1 MDSRSTM
8 ATFNID
14 ADLWDCFC
22 RKAKNDGTNASTLL
36 RDFIRD
42 YLSNDVKA
50 VNISKGILS
59 RRDIDLQGINELL
72 RCGAKDVLYFIQVSE
87 NAVKIGSAGSL
98 KHFYQRFSEC
108 NRWVSNPIVI
118 GFAFCDRQAEIY
130 IHAFLRNQ
138 KVKTFG
144 RELFELNSD
153 VVNYISKWSDWNIY
167 DNSES
172 FDFYLSCIEGDLP
185 NG

>member
-1 MDSRSTM
+1 MDNMTM
-8 ATFNID
+8 ATFNVD
-14 ADLWDCFC
+14 ADIWECFC
-22 RKAKNDGTNASTLL
+22 RKAKNDGTNASSLL

-42 YLSNDVKA
+42 YLSNDPKA
-50 VNISKGILS
+50 LSKSKNILT
-59 RRDIDLQGINELL
+59 RRDLDLHGINELL

-87 NAVKIGSAGSL
+87 NTVKIGSAGSL
-98 KHFYQRFSEC
+98 KHYHQRFSEC

-118 GFAFCDRQAEIY
+118 GFAFCDRRVELC

-144 RELFELNSD
+144 RELFELNST
-153 VVNYISKWSDWNIY
+153 VTSHISQWSDWNIY

-172 FDFYLSCIEGDLP
+172 CDFYLSCIEGKDSD
-185 NG
+185 